1 MKKVHQDGVTTEMG
15 EIALALFY
23 QLQEPGTD
31 PNGVSVEERNRAMA
45 NSMRSIFGL
54 GPIEEPVGMLG
65 PDGNQMVIYPEGYK
79 ETAGVADSE
88 EGEDPEKDDRYP
100 KITAEDWRA
109 RERARRLLKNILSRQ
124 AEACETQRQA
134 LLKETVAGPSAWE
147 RAAEITPDGSDALV
161 VRRLQDANFREVRR
175 VTNLLLKIKSEKRKK
190 EALEASEEDVA
201 YHDVPETK
209 ALSCRK
215 GKLVSELYNRKKD
228 G

>member
-175 VTNLLLKIKSEKRKK
+175 VTNLLLKLKRHQRQK
-190 EALEASEEDVA
+190 ETFSSKYVD
-201 YHDVPETK
+201 D
-209 ALSCRK
+209 
-215 GKLVSELYNRKKD
+215 NKD
-228 G
+228 S